1 MLNAR
6 NRMLRRWN
14 LLLLS
19 LVAVSLLGCGRQGGP
34 APVFKYAQ
42 REGAGSTGIHTVIK
56 GETVGEL
63 AKRYNLVLRDILIVN
78 KMEAPYV
85 LKVGQRLKLPA
96 PRTYKV
102 RSRDTV
108 NSVAKTFGTSASQLV
123 RLNGLKAPYALQ
135 RGKVLKIPVVAGAE
149 EEIQMAAATSRTI
162 DIRPVAPTDGDA
174 ITRPP
179 VLSPGGIEREE
190 LAPPEITGTA
200 VPAPAPQVAK
210 PALAAKVPESTP
222 PRSSSKF
229 LKPVD
234 GPLLSAYGPKPGG
247 LHNDGI
253 NIKAPSGA
261 PVRAAE
267 NGVIVYA
274 SNDLKGFGNLVLI
287 RHADR
292 WMTAYAHLDNILVE
306 RGATVKR
313 GQTIGT
319 VGRSGTVDQP
329 QLHFEVRR
337 GTDALNPE
345 KYM

>member
-1 MLNAR
+1 MLNVRKMTAG
-6 NRMLRRWN
+6 RWI
-14 LLLLS
+14 LVL
-19 LVAVSLLGCGRQGGP
+19 LVAAMLPGCGREGGP

-42 REGAGSTGIHTVIK
+42 REGAGSTGIHTVVK

-63 AKRYNLVLRDILIVN
+63 AQRYNLVLRDILIVN
-78 KMEAPYV
+78 KLEAPYM
-85 LKVGQRLKLPA
+85 LKIGQRLKLPA

-123 RLNGLKAPYALQ
+123 RLNNLKAPYALQ
-135 RGKVLKIPVVAGAE
+135 RGQVLKIPVVAGAE
-149 EEIQMAAATSRTI
+149 EKVQMAAVTSRS
-162 DIRPVAPTDGDA
+162 VAPTDGDA
-174 ITRPP
+174 ISRPP

-210 PALAAKVPESTP
+210 PALAAKVPDSTP

-229 LKPVD
+229 LKPVE
-234 GPLLSAYGPKPGG
+234 GPVLSAYGPKPGG

-253 NIKAPSGA
+253 NIKAPAGA

-292 WMTAYAHLDNILVE
+292 WMTAYAHMDKILVE

-313 GQTIGT
+313 GQTIGA
-319 VGRSGTVDQP
+319 VGRTGTVDQP